1 MRQKTIESAVMFA
14 DISDSTRLYESLGDR
29 KAQSII
35 SQCLTRMIN
44 ICRRQ
49 SGVLIK
55 TVGDEIMCRF
65 PTVNEAVLAAQTINQ
80 ALENEI
86 SSEGVKLS
94 VRIGMHFGKVVE
106 QEQDLYGDVV
116 NVAARLT
123 SIARAQQIITTQ
135 AVIDRLSEGFNN
147 GVRLYDQAAIRGK
160 QQEIK
165 MYEILWG
172 QEDVTGIISRVDLAK
187 HPGFSVLVLK
197 YGDQEHVVKP
207 SSDPMLIG
215 RGKQCHLIVNTLLA
229 SRKHARLEYRRGK
242 FVLVDQSTNG
252 TFVRSQE
259 GGEVYLRREELP
271 LSGEG
276 VISLG
281 ESIDDDPEKLIHF
294 HCQ

>member
-14 DISDSTRLYESLGDR
+14 DISDSTRLYESLGDGR
-29 KAQSII
+29 AQSII
-35 SQCLTRMIN
+35 SQCLTRMIS
-44 ICRRQ
+44 ICDRQ
-49 SGVLIK
+49 SGILIK
-55 TVGDEIMCRF
+55 TVGDEIMYCF

-80 ALENEI
+80 ALESEI

-106 QEQDLYGDVV
+106 KERDLYGDVV

-160 QQEIK
+160 QEEIK

-172 QEDVTGIISRVDLAK
+172 QEDVTGIISQVDLAR
-187 HPGFSVLVLK
+187 HTGFSVLVLK
-197 YGDQEHVVKP
+197 YEDQKYVVKP
-207 SSDPMLIG
+207 SNNPMLIG
-215 RGKQCHLIVNTLLA
+215 RGKQCQLIVNTLLA
-229 SRKHARLEYRRGK
+229 SRKHARLEYHRGK

-252 TFVRSQE
+252 TFVKSQE

-271 LSGEG
+271 LFGDG
-276 VISLG
+276 LISLG
-281 ESIDDDPEKLIHF
+281 ESIADNPGKLIHF

>member
-44 ICRRQ
+44 ICNRQ
-49 SGVLIK
+49 AGVLIK

-65 PTVNEAVLAAQTINQ
+65 PTANEAVLAAQTINQ

-135 AVIDRLSEGFNN
+135 AVVDRLSAGFNN
-147 GVRLYDQAAIRGK
+147 GVRLYDQAPVKGK

-187 HPGFSVLVLK
+187 HPGFSTLVLK
-197 YGDQEHVVKP
+197 YEDQEHIVKP
-207 SSDPMLIG
+207 NSDPMLIG
-215 RGKQCHLIVNTLLA
+215 RGKQCHLIVKALLA
-229 SRKHARLEYRRGK
+229 SRTHARLEYRRGK

-259 GGEVYLRREELP
+259 GGEVYLRREEFP

-281 ESIDDDPEKLIHF
+281 ESIDDDPEKLIYF